1 MGGKVMQSDA
11 KTVEEYLQE
20 LPNERRESIVKL
32 RTILKE
38 NLPSGYEE
46 RMMYGMITY
55 VVPLKTYPK
64 GYHVNKGEE
73 PLPFISLGNQKNY
86 IALYHNGI
94 YAKSDLEQW
103 FRQEYKERVTSKL
116 DMGKSCIRFK
126 NVDKIPYDLIAE
138 LARKITVDEFVTLY
152 EESIPEKLK

>member
-1 MGGKVMQSDA
+1 MHSDA
-11 KTVEEYLQE
+11 KTIKAYLDE
-20 LPNERRESIVKL
+20 LPDERKEAMVKL
-32 RTILKE
+32 RSILKE
-38 NLPSGYEE
+38 YLPSGYEE
-46 RMMYGMITY
+46 RMMYGMITF
-55 VVPLKTYPK
+55 VIPLETYPK

-73 PLPFISLGNQKNY
+73 PLSFISLGNQKNY

-152 EESIPEKLK
+152 EESIPDKLK